1 MPSYIINLK
10 SIVDK
15 LDVDKLVATPVDLSK
30 LSDVVKMLLLKKMYM
45 MQKSK
50 TLKKK
55 IPDITNLATNTIL
68 NAKTNDVKNKTPT
81 ITNLAATAALN
92 AKINEVKN
100 LATTIA
106 PTYVENKIPDHGK
119 HITTPEFDKKIL
131 QKILL

>member
-1 MPSYIINLK
+1 
-10 SIVDK
+10 
-15 LDVDKLVATPVDLSK
+15 
-30 LSDVVKMLLLKKMYM
+30 

-50 TLKKK
+50 ILKKK

-68 NAKTNDVKNKTPT
+68 NAKINDVKNKTPT
-81 ITNLAATAALN
+81 ITNLAATAAVN

-119 HITTPEFDKKIL
+119 YITALEFDKKIL
-131 QKILL
+131 LKILL